1 MFAQVDQWKAGMS
14 ALAPIDRDKSLG
26 AHVYDRLKRALM
38 SGSFQPGQKLT
49 VRSVAEDLQVS
60 VTPAREGLN
69 RLIDQGALQMPS
81 AKTIVVPVL
90 TVSALKEVAAI
101 RRALEGMAAEL
112 ATPNFSPAD
121 VARLQTVQA
130 ELESAMNS
138 GDFRRVLDRNEA
150 FHFGVYEK
158 CGMPRLVGLI
168 EAQWLRV
175 GPSLNMLYPE
185 FSVSRRGVSNHT
197 QVLTGLKKHDAQR
210 VRAAFERDIDDGYA
224 TLSAALPS
232 S

>member
-1 MFAQVDQWKAGMS
+1 MS

-38 SGSFQPGQKLT
+38 SGAFQPGQKLT

-69 RLIDQGALQMPS
+69 RLIDQGALEMPS
-81 AKTIVVPVL
+81 AKTILVPVL
-90 TVSALKEVAAI
+90 TVAALKEVATI
-101 RRALEGMAAEL
+101 RRSLEGTAAEL
-112 ATPNFSPAD
+112 ATANFGPSDIAN
-121 VARLQTVQA
+121 LLSLQA

-138 GDFRRVLDRNEA
+138 GDYRRVLDRNES

-185 FSVSRRGVSNHT
+185 FAVSRRGVSNHMR
-197 QVLTGLKKHDAQR
+197 VLEGLQKRDAQA
-210 VRAAFERDIDDGYA
+210 VRAAFEHDIDDGYA
-224 TLSAALPS
+224 TLSAALGKT
-232 S
+232 

>member
-1 MFAQVDQWKAGMS
+1 MS

-38 SGSFQPGQKLT
+38 SGAFQPGQKLT
-49 VRSVAEDLQVS
+49 VRAVAENLQVS

-69 RLIDQGALQMPS
+69 RLIDQGALEMPS
-81 AKTIVVPVL
+81 AKTILVPKL
-90 TVSALKEVAAI
+90 TVAALKEVATI
-101 RRALEGMAAEL
+101 RRSLEGTAAEL
-112 ATPNFSPAD
+112 ATANFGPTDIANLLS
-121 VARLQTVQA
+121 LQA

-168 EAQWLRV
+168 EGQWLRV

-185 FSVSRRGVSNHT
+185 FAVSRRGVSNHMR
-197 QVLTGLKKHDAQR
+197 VLEGLQKGDAQA
-210 VRAAFERDIDDGYA
+210 VRAAFEHDIDDGYA
-224 TLSAALPS
+224 TLSAALDKS
-232 S
+232 